1 MKTYKSS
8 IKDHNDSM
16 TVILQDHRTR
26 AVLNIGKMDQTTW
39 EKTIKNGYV
48 HLIQNHQKIDPTLD
62 KCKLQVK
69 DFYINETKDVLLIQ
83 VIPTEK
89 YKVTAW
95 GETNEKRD
103 KIAFINELE
112 KIIDNRQLYGN
123 EKSYTSSLF
132 RTGLNKIAQ
141 KVGEEATEFIIEAK
155 DQNNDKAF
163 LNEGAD
169 LIFHFLVLLNAKG
182 FIFKDIIKILKK
194 RQQRG
199 EIIHKIENLRNKI
212 YK

>member
-1 MKTYKSS
+1 MKTSKLP
-8 IKDHNDSM
+8 IKDHNDLM

-26 AVLNIGKMDQTTW
+26 VVLNIGKMNQRAW
-39 EKTIKNGYV
+39 EETMKDGYV
-48 HLIQNHQKIDPTLD
+48 HLAQSQQKIDPILD

-83 VIPTEK
+83 VIPTKK
-89 YKVTAW
+89 YKVSAW
-95 GETNEKRD
+95 GEANERLD
-103 KIAFINELE
+103 KINFINELE
-112 KIIDNRQLYGN
+112 KIIDNRWLYDD

-132 RTGLNKIAQ
+132 RSGLNKIVQ

-169 LIFHFLVLLNAKG
+169 LIFHFLVLLNTKG
-182 FIFKDIIKILKK
+182 FLFKDIVKVLKK

-199 EIIHKIENLRNKI
+199 KITHKIENLRNKI
-212 YK
+212 HK